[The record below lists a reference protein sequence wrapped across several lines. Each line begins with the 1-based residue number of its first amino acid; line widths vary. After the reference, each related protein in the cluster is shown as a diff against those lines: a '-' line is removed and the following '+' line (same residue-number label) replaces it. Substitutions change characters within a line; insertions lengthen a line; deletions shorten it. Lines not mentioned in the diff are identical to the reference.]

1 MNDSMMFKY
10 LLGKYCFRR
19 WILLGTL
26 VFLLGDLYFNFLG
39 TLIILGLYLVIPRLY
54 IWLFVK
60 SLRGIL
66 GHALG
71 GIYFVFLSEVT
82 LPILFICNL
91 LRLL

>member
-10 LLGKYCFRR
+10 LIGKYCFRR
-19 WILLGTL
+19 WILLGSL
-26 VFLLGDLYFNFLG
+26 VFLLGNLYFNLPG

-54 IWLFVK
+54 IWLFIK
-60 SLRGIL
+60 SLHGVL

-91 LRLL
+91 LQLL